1 MEDEKKINVQG
12 LFGRRVNSKQD
23 KLGPG
28 KVPGKHSSQGQS
40 SLPLPDHDDFD
51 VEMLCLAATTPRKR
65 TVLSLETKLEIIQA
79 VERKEKLKTEIA
91 KAFGITGSTL
101 TGIVKQKE
109 QIMEATDSG
118 TFSPARKRMRH
129 GNFIA
134 VEDALYSW
142 VRKMEGTTINF
153 RQAVS
158 GAILR
163 QKANEIANKLGVT
176 GFVSSPG
183 FIERFKKR
191 KGIRV
196 NGGDSPRMRTAG
208 NRSGVGLSDNRN
220 ADLKRSGFTKDG
232 HATSY
237 FATAEGT
244 TTMLEETDSQEDSNF
259 HIEFVFHE
267 ADGAGYVQEAS
278 KSSTPMQYK
287 QGQFQHRN
295 KRDIDRRMPPS
306 AARGSA
312 SETQTSGQ
320 NLTQPKPTS
329 RPIPNQSCNKIP
341 RDRSQFP
348 TSGAIEG
355 LNETETMDVTHDDHV
370 SEKVVVKEEP
380 EFEELGPEEALNRD
394 LGTLERFR
402 EQQKEI
408 EEANKHKKALLS
420 KTLSERQ
427 KKARKEAEK
436 LTHIQKELMIL
447 DNLLSADVTV
457 VRNRI
462 EFASR
467 DYMEATRRYDKAEKE
482 FIEAKLDL
490 QKKSELKE
498 QLTEHLYTI
507 IHQNEIRKAKKLSD
521 LMTELDMETK
531 GEQLCIGK
539 LPPLSAFSSMGIAKI
554 ASPTSP
560 KSPTSDNVQAV
571 KTDRG
576 TTSEIPVSSSSDNL
590 ASTVNSSNS
599 TSADQPRTETNLSN
613 VVVDLSNE
621 NSTLNKE
628 NSCSPNSSSKDI
640 HDTNS
645 EQSESQGNTQNL
657 AVENS
662 DSIIGEEDLTLN
674 DNTEQPSHSSSADD
688 SSSYNSALS
697 SNLGGDNSSES
708 PKHAGIQDTEG
719 TMPSS
724 WTLDSVNIKEEPV
737 T

>member
-1 MEDEKKINVQG
+1 MPCVIMPGSITSSSSRLGIHGSSSASNSRLGIPICSTASSG
-12 LFGRRVNSKQD
+12 L
-23 KLGPG
+23 LGMPG
-28 KVPGKHSSQGQS
+28 SSAASSNHLSMLQNTVQS
-40 SLPLPDHDDFD
+40 SSGGVNLG
-51 VEMLCLAATTPRKR
+51 AAQ
-65 TVLSLETKLEIIQA
+65 LSLLEHSNVLGVSAIQDNDRNLYICENDA
-79 VERKEKLKTEIA
+79 DNQMSENFNSIYEKSNQMSRQAFTMRRTRTNIPYSVKCQISKMAEESPRITQGEIA
-91 KAFGITGSTL
+91 QIFGI
-101 TGIVKQKE
+101 
-109 QIMEATDSG
+109 D
-118 TFSPARKRMRH
+118 R
-129 GNFIA
+129 
-134 VEDALYSW
+134 
-142 VRKMEGTTINF
+142 TT
-153 RQAVS
+153 VS
-158 GAILR
+158 KIL
-163 QKANEIANKLGVT
+163 
-176 GFVSSPG
+176 
-183 FIERFKKR
+183 KKR
-191 KGIRV
+191 KMYV
-196 NGGDSPRMRTAG
+196 DPSSPHSPSKIS
-208 NRSGVGLSDNRN
+208 RSAEHENSHYDLESTLLNWYTGLQEKKASVTMAMVADAAENLADVYGVPLTLIDTQWVSSFCR
-220 ADLKRSGFTKDG
+220 RHSIIC
-232 HATSY
+232 SR
-237 FATAEGT
+237 
-244 TTMLEETDSQEDSNF
+244 EDF
-259 HIEFVFHE
+259 PKIEY
-267 ADGAGYVQEAS
+267 AAS